1 MIRRIDGTGVRQL
14 TDVEIAQDDECGW
27 RNGRHRHSSLNG
39 RKGPTMPRF
48 GQLEE
53 QVMLRVWAADHPV
66 QVREVRAA
74 LRPDRELAHT
84 TVMTVL
90 DKLFRKGWLR
100 RETTGRAYRYS
111 PVMSRDSYTAA
122 LLHEAWSTA
131 GNPAAALVHFI
142 EAMNSEQRA
151 ALRDALRVSAPAL
164 ATDQPPWDPGLMPE
178 GDNAARRRTDH
189 DDVA

>member
-1 MIRRIDGTGVRQL
+1 
-14 TDVEIAQDDECGW
+14 
-27 RNGRHRHSSLNG
+27 
-39 RKGPTMPRF
+39 MPRF

-66 QVREVRAA
+66 QVREVREA

-100 RETTGRAYRYS
+100 RETSGRAYRYW
-111 PVMSRDSYTAA
+111 PVMSRDSYTAV

-131 GNPAAALVHFI
+131 GNPAAALVHFF
-142 EAMNSEQRA
+142 ESMNSDQRA

-164 ATDQPPWDPGLMPE
+164 MADQPPWDPAFTPAG
-178 GDNAARRRTDH
+178 